1 MAFGLFG
8 TKETPLEKLASGK
21 VKNEQEKQ
29 QLLQA
34 LGTPSAEEVVPL
46 VLVDDATIAARGFQ
60 LFVSKATPPA
70 MTALLDEGLSRNAVT
85 MLAKVFQ
92 KCRDDLVAGTISNA
106 LSRTRPDQ
114 ARKLWELTLDLQP
127 AVSDPLLERAMK
139 EAPGPQRVLAL
150 RRLLKAKGVA
160 ALKPVLLEAVE
171 NREVALRKEA
181 MTHLSTLEGDDVFAA
196 MLERLGADDSKE
208 VREAAGS
215 WLQRYIA
222 KAPPDVRPRV
232 LGKLL
237 LAGSPEQR
245 TQLVKS
251 MFSQGSPGDLLLG
264 VLLFCKTLTGQQH
277 RTVMEALQTVGK
289 SLVPHA
295 VNLLSNSDADLR
307 VQAVYLLEAYEDPA
321 TIGPMLQM
329 LNDPDWWVRIVA
341 CETMG
346 RLKEPKTVSALQR
359 MLSDPDARWA
369 AIDAVASIGGAEATA
384 ALVALLKDPMP
395 EVRSATVKALGRL
408 KDPRVEG
415 ALIEVAKSDQAVDV
429 KLKAVEV
436 LRELK
441 GAGPGSGAVV
451 SSKDLSKPIEKLL
464 AFAREKGASDLH
476 LTPGEPPLLRVNGAL
491 VRLESQKLDSEQVRQ
506 WLVELLD
513 PVRAP
518 LLEKHGSVDFCY
530 PIAGV
535 GRYRANVY
543 KMKRGYAGAFR
554 CIPNVAP
561 TLQQLGLPKKLNDI
575 GTLHQG
581 IVLVTGPAGCGKTTT
596 LTTLI
601 DLVNDTRH
609 AHILTF
615 EDPVE
620 FVHLPKKALINQ
632 REIGKDSA
640 SYASAMRGALRED
653 PDIIVVGDMRDPETI
668 RLALLASETGH
679 LVVATMQTTGA
690 VATIDKLVESFPSDE
705 QQQVRVGLSESLKLI
720 VSQVLVPH
728 ANGAGRVGIFEVLA
742 STSSVRALIR
752 DGRTLQLPSAMLIGR
767 SQGMQT
773 IDGSLEERLRAGDIT
788 FETAMQYAQNKE
800 SFAKL
805 ASAQG
810 SAAGAPATSPP
821 GQPTRPGQAP
831 PAAAARPPQQAPTA
845 APPRPPAPMP
855 PKGRPS

>member
-1 MAFGLFG
+1 
-8 TKETPLEKLASGK
+8 
-21 VKNEQEKQ
+21 
-29 QLLQA
+29 
-34 LGTPSAEEVVPL
+34 
-46 VLVDDATIAARGFQ
+46 
-60 LFVSKATPPA
+60 
-70 MTALLDEGLSRNAVT
+70 
-85 MLAKVFQ
+85 
-92 KCRDDLVAGTISNA
+92 
-106 LSRTRPDQ
+106 
-114 ARKLWELTLDLQP
+114 
-127 AVSDPLLERAMK
+127 
-139 EAPGPQRVLAL
+139 
-150 RRLLKAKGVA
+150 
-160 ALKPVLLEAVE
+160 
-171 NREVALRKEA
+171 
-181 MTHLSTLEGDDVFAA
+181 
-196 MLERLGADDSKE
+196 
-208 VREAAGS
+208 
-215 WLQRYIA
+215 
-222 KAPPDVRPRV
+222 
-232 LGKLL
+232 
-237 LAGSPEQR
+237 
-245 TQLVKS
+245 
-251 MFSQGSPGDLLLG
+251 
-264 VLLFCKTLTGQQH
+264 
-277 RTVMEALQTVGK
+277 
-289 SLVPHA
+289 
-295 VNLLSNSDADLR
+295 
-307 VQAVYLLEAYEDPA
+307 
-321 TIGPMLQM
+321 
-329 LNDPDWWVRIVA
+329 
-341 CETMG
+341 
-346 RLKEPKTVSALQR
+346 
-359 MLSDPDARWA
+359 
-369 AIDAVASIGGAEATA
+369 
-384 ALVALLKDPMP
+384 
-395 EVRSATVKALGRL
+395 
-408 KDPRVEG
+408 
-415 ALIEVAKSDQAVDV
+415 
-429 KLKAVEV
+429 

-476 LTPGEPPLLRVNGAL
+476 LTPGEPPLIRVNGAL

-596 LTTLI
+596 LTTLV
-601 DLVNDTRH
+601 DLVNETRH

-640 SYASAMRGALRED
+640 SYASAMRGALCED

-690 VATIDKLVESFPSDE
+690 VATIDKLVESFPADE

-728 ANGAGRVGIFEVLA
+728 ANGASRVGIFEVLA

-752 DGRTLQLPSAMLIGR
+752 DGRTPQLPSAMLIGR

-805 ASAQG
+805 STAQG
-810 SAAGAPATSPP
+810 SAASAPATSPP
-821 GQPTRPGQAP
+821 QAQRAVTQAPPPPQARPGQ
-831 PAAAARPPQQAPTA
+831 PAAPMAARPA
-845 APPRPPAPMP
+845 APMP